1 VATDV
6 KPRSNRLLMVLG
18 IVIASLAFFVF
29 LLFGRGGA
37 GSSQGA
43 RTIDTVVA
51 AVDIPAG
58 QLISDQI
65 VRVEK
70 FAPEQAP
77 AGAVATIKAATG
89 QYAAVALTKNTA
101 LTTGTLVSSQ
111 SKLPAAKKPFLD
123 IPAGQVAVSIP
134 AGGELLSVGGF
145 IQPEDR
151 VDILWAPTPSAWQV
165 AFQNLKVAHVGPVGG
180 ANAQGIATSFVVF
193 VSVDDAQA
201 LSLLFANG
209 SYKYVLRSQ
218 ADAAKNDTVTS
229 GGTTL
234 PALNSRFHVPTP

>member
-1 VATDV
+1 
-6 KPRSNRLLMVLG
+6 MVLG
-18 IVIASLAFFVF
+18 IVIAALAFFVF

-37 GSSQGA
+37 STQGA
-43 RTIDTVVA
+43 RTIDAVVA

-58 QLISDQI
+58 QLISEQI

-89 QYAAVALTKNTA
+89 QYAAIALTKNTA

-123 IPAGQVAVSIP
+123 IPAGKVALSIP
-134 AGGELLSVGGF
+134 AGGELLTVGGF

-151 VDILWAPTPSAWQV
+151 VDILWAPSPNAWQV
-165 AFQNLKVAHVGPVGG
+165 AFQNLVVAHVGPVGG

-234 PALNSRFHVPTP
+234 PALNSRFHVPQ